1 MNTKISSNTVPLGFL
16 LYNIFMSTLSEHQ
29 QKVKEIVR
37 IFNFNWPL
45 YVQYIHLV
53 EEVAEL
59 GEALTVYNG
68 DRKSGS
74 GETALADHN
83 DVEEEIGD
91 VLFTILE
98 LCNLINLDASE
109 LLEKTYNRYENK
121 NKKLKTSH

>member
-1 MNTKISSNTVPLGFL
+1 
-16 LYNIFMSTLSEHQ
+16 MSTLSEHQ